1 MSVSRAVFSSGSSYV
16 DDVLASRQWDGEKI
30 TFGFASSSTIYSASY
45 GRGEAGKGF
54 AALNAS
60 QKAAAQDAMK
70 LWGELVAIDLVAA
83 SAAEADIRLAV
94 SSMPATAWAYTPSS
108 SVLGGDIWLGTAS
121 FMANA
126 TKGNYGYLTI
136 MHEIGHALGLSHPHE
151 KTTLLAGGMIAD
163 EPGEGPGEGLCPCCA
178 GAVHGPLNGAFAAQE
193 ALSDAGATQVAA
205 IMASYQGARVVDAM
219 AFSVM
224 SYRSYT
230 GADTTKG
237 YLNET
242 FGYAQTPMARDIAA
256 IQHLYGANY
265 ETRSGDTVYR
275 WSETSGEKSIN
286 GVGQGK
292 PGANK
297 VFETVWDGGGRD
309 TFDLSNHKTGV
320 TVDLAPGG
328 WTNFNNSQIASLG
341 NGNKAPGNVA
351 VAHLHEGDARAL
363 IENAIGGAGNDDI
376 SGNIASNVLV
386 GGAGNDTLRG
396 VSGNNVL
403 IGDGLG
409 NELALIGLARADIIS
424 VAIGAVDKGGNDILL
439 GGTGN
444 DVFIPG
450 LGKNTVRGGE
460 GADTLILD
468 LLLSDLKITGST
480 TGTLTISYAGG
491 SLEATG
497 VEFLAVRDGIY
508 SLIGPLE
515 ELAERQFSQEI
526 MLLYRAGL
534 GRDIDSGGLEYWA
547 NALENGNAMD
557 QMALSLIDSAEFS
570 QRFGAPQDMGDADFV
585 AVLYQN
591 VLGRNAAA
599 PEVDYWHG
607 QMEQGAERAQILL
620 AFAQSD
626 ENRANVEAGTVP
638 ENIPDDLDLVAIT
651 QAQWAQLWG

>member
-16 DDVLASRQWDGEKI
+16 DDVLASRQWDAEKI
-30 TFGFASSSTIYSASY
+30 TFGFASSSAIYSSTY
-45 GRGEAGKGF
+45 GRGEPGKGF
-54 AALNAS
+54 AALNSS
-60 QKAAAQDAMK
+60 QKAAANDAMAM
-70 LWGELVAIDLVAA
+70 WGELIAIDLVAA
-83 SAAEADIRLAV
+83 SAADADIRLAV

-108 SVLGGDIWLGTAS
+108 SAQGGDVWLGTAS

-151 KTTLLAGGMIAD
+151 KTTLLAGGMIA
-163 EPGEGPGEGLCPCCA
+163 EEPGEGLCPCCA
-178 GAVHGPLNGAFAAQE
+178 GSVHGQLKGAFAGQE
-193 ALSDAGATQVAA
+193 AATTAA
-205 IMASYQGARVVDAM
+205 PETVIASYQGARVIDAM
-219 AFSVM
+219 AYSVM
-224 SYRSYT
+224 SYRSYA

-275 WSETSGEKSIN
+275 WSETTGEKSIN

-309 TFDLSNHKTGV
+309 MFDLSNHKGGV

-328 WTNFNNSQIASLG
+328 WTNFNNGQIANLG

-351 VAHLHEGDARAL
+351 VAHLHQGDARAL
-363 IENAIGGAGNDDI
+363 IENVIGGAGNDNI
-376 SGNIASNVLV
+376 SGNAANNVLV
-386 GGAGNDTLRG
+386 GGEGNDTLRG
-396 VSGNNVL
+396 VAGNNVL

-409 NELALIGLARADIIS
+409 NELALIGLTRADIIS
-424 VAIGAVDKGGNDILL
+424 VALPATAKGGNDILV
-439 GGTGN
+439 GGAGN
-444 DVFIPG
+444 DIFIPG
-450 LGKNTVRGGE
+450 LGKDSVSGGE

-468 LLLSDLKITGST
+468 LLLTDLKITGST
-480 TGTLTISYAGG
+480 TGTLTISYEDG
-491 SLEATG
+491 SLTATG
-497 VEFLAVRDGIY
+497 IEFLAVRDGIY
-508 SLIGPLE
+508 SLVGPLE
-515 ELAERQFSQEI
+515 ELAERQFSEEI

-534 GRDIDSGGLEYWA
+534 GRDIDSGGLDYWA

-557 QMALSLIDSAEFS
+557 QMALSLIDSAEFA
-570 QRFGAPQDMGDADFV
+570 QRFGAPEAMGDADFV

-591 VLGRNAAA
+591 VLGRDAAA
-599 PEVDYWHG
+599 PEIDYWHG
-607 QMEQGAERAQILL
+607 QMSEGTERAQILL
-620 AFAQSD
+620 AFAQSE
-626 ENRANVEAGTVP
+626 ENRANVEAGAVP
-638 ENIPDDLDLVAIT
+638 AHIATPDLELVAVT
-651 QAQWAQLWG
+651 QAQWAQVWG